1 METFC
6 SKCSSIFTG
15 GDAREKDPGPYN
27 VPGAVRY
34 LHHDSFAAFQEALQA
49 ECMLCE
55 MLKKAYTN
63 EHGDFPEAI
72 QVGTESFKISYVW
85 ETDVG
90 WLGAYSDDE
99 DEDQEEV
106 ERPDIHGDADSVE
119 SQGGS
124 SHESDIE
131 DECSDM
137 GSIVEETI
145 EAVDTMHMLIVIFWI
160 GNEDPITKDF
170 WLLPTQRQH
179 SLLIIPIQ
187 VLKNSQTDP
196 GAYAYEQN
204 PSIKVVYTHH
214 VEENPGSEAC
224 RALMRKWVDYCVK
237 HDPCP
242 LPPEDTVQLP
252 TRVIDVGHHGDTQVH
267 LHITKDSDVQHGRY
281 MTLSHRWG
289 KVNLPKCTKSKLG
302 GLQKGFDVST
312 LPTTFRD
319 AIEVTRSFGIRFLWI
334 DSLCILQDSAEDWA
348 QEAGMM
354 GDVYHNC
361 LVNIA
366 ATAAQDSDGGLF
378 FKRLKRDA
386 EHLEV
391 EIDWLSNQEDGGTP
405 PTGRISCNC
414 WDPDLWNFEIKLAV
428 VNTRG

>member
-119 SQGGS
+119 SQGGT
-124 SHESDIE
+124 SHENDVE

-170 WLLPTQRQH
+170 
-179 SLLIIPIQ
+179 
-187 VLKNSQTDP
+187 
-196 GAYAYEQN
+196 
-204 PSIKVVYTHH
+204 
-214 VEENPGSEAC
+214 
-224 RALMRKWVDYCVK
+224 
-237 HDPCP
+237 
-242 LPPEDTVQLP
+242 
-252 TRVIDVGHHGDTQVH
+252 
-267 LHITKDSDVQHGRY
+267 
-281 MTLSHRWG
+281 
-289 KVNLPKCTKSKLG
+289 
-302 GLQKGFDVST
+302 
-312 LPTTFRD
+312 
-319 AIEVTRSFGIRFLWI
+319 
-334 DSLCILQDSAEDWA
+334 
-348 QEAGMM
+348 
-354 GDVYHNC
+354 
-361 LVNIA
+361 
-366 ATAAQDSDGGLF
+366 
-378 FKRLKRDA
+378 
-386 EHLEV
+386 
-391 EIDWLSNQEDGGTP
+391 
-405 PTGRISCNC
+405 
-414 WDPDLWNFEIKLAV
+414 
-428 VNTRG
+428 